1 MVCVLD
7 EFTVLCVTAKR
18 AGSMQLRQV
27 AKPDGLSP
35 VLGDVH
41 LIHGLLL
48 HWRTQ
53 RSKCWQILG

>member
-1 MVCVLD
+1 
-7 EFTVLCVTAKR
+7 
-18 AGSMQLRQV
+18 MQLRQD
-27 AKPDGLSP
+27 AKPDGLAP

-53 RSKCWQILG
+53 RSKCWQIQG